1 MLAATWPISREE
13 KRSASRSPARW
24 PTRRW
29 SCCSTSPRP
38 RSMKPPS
45 WRLNLPFKTSC
56 VTRDSPAY
64 SLLMTPLRQRVWPS
78 GHYCSRPDA
87 SCALALLKRCCM
99 LKFVFNNQLYLVLAQ
114 AFVAALAALLVVLL
128 ARKRGIH
135 LESETL
141 IALLRGIIQII
152 AVGSVLMLLL
162 RGPRWTSG
170 FLLAGMIVAAGATS
184 ARRAK
189 GMPDA
194 FRVSASSI
202 AFGAGS
208 VIALMTWLGV
218 IDTAITSLVP
228 VGSMLIANAMNTNG
242 LALNRFR
249 ADVLAHVGEIETAL
263 ALGAE
268 AKNSVGPYVQASFEA
283 SLIPAIDSLRSLGIV
298 WIPGLMA
305 GMLLSGA
312 RPVYAA
318 IYQFVVLAMI
328 FASSGLTSLVST
340 LLMRTRVMSP
350 AEQLVLRPE
359 N

>member
-1 MLAATWPISREE
+1 MLRYFS
-13 KRSASRSPARW
+13 S
-24 PTRRW
+24 
-29 SCCSTSPRP
+29 
-38 RSMKPPS
+38 
-45 WRLNLPFKTSC
+45 
-56 VTRDSPAY
+56 
-64 SLLMTPLRQRVWPS
+64 
-78 GHYCSRPDA
+78 
-87 SCALALLKRCCM
+87 
-99 LKFVFNNQLYLVLAQ
+99 NQLYLGLEQ
-114 AFVAALAALLVVLL
+114 ALVAAIAAMLVVLL

-135 LESETL
+135 LESEAL
-141 IALLRGIIQII
+141 IAMVRGIVQIV
-152 AVGSVLMLLL
+152 AVGSILLLLL

-170 FLLAGMIVAAGATS
+170 FFLGAMIIAAGATS

-194 FRVSASSI
+194 FRVSACSI
-202 AFGAGS
+202 GFGAGS

-249 ADVLAHVGEIETAL
+249 SDVLAHVGEVEAAL
-263 ALGAE
+263 ALGAD
-268 AKNSVGPYVQASFEA
+268 AKSSVAPYVQASFEA

-328 FASSGLTSLVST
+328 FAASGLTSLVST
-340 LLMRTRVMSP
+340 LLIRERIFT
-350 AEQLVLRPE
+350 AAQQLILQPGR
-359 N
+359 

>member
-1 MLAATWPISREE
+1 
-13 KRSASRSPARW
+13 
-24 PTRRW
+24 
-29 SCCSTSPRP
+29 
-38 RSMKPPS
+38 
-45 WRLNLPFKTSC
+45 
-56 VTRDSPAY
+56 
-64 SLLMTPLRQRVWPS
+64 
-78 GHYCSRPDA
+78 
-87 SCALALLKRCCM
+87 M
-99 LKFVFNNQLYLVLAQ
+99 LKLLFNDQLHLGLAQ
-114 AFVAALAALLVVLL
+114 ALVAALAALFVVLL

-141 IALLRGIIQII
+141 IAMVRGLIQIV
-152 AVGSVLMLLL
+152 AVGSILLLLL

-170 FLLAGMIVAAGATS
+170 FFLAAMIIAAGATS

-189 GMPDA
+189 GMPGA
-194 FRVSASSI
+194 FQVSACSI
-202 AFGAGS
+202 ALGAGS

-228 VGSMLIANAMNTNG
+228 VGSMLIANSMNTNG
-242 LALNRFR
+242 LALNRLR

-268 AKNSVGPYVQASFEA
+268 AKNSVAPYVQASFEA

-328 FASSGLTSLVST
+328 FAASGLTSLVST
-340 LLMRTRVMSP
+340 LLIRERIFTT
-350 AEQLVLRPE
+350 AQQLILQPGR
-359 N
+359 